1 MNHDVVYYFGLSLVL
16 VAIIGIIVFL
26 YRLNI
31 IKKTLDL
38 KGILK
43 KYLVFIIGIPLIFLI
58 GFILLNVAF
67 FIDEATINNMNLHN
81 IVLDGGHLTLTYLF
95 GTLFTIFLF
104 TSIYGVYLTYFIPN
118 INEKLKKISKI
129 TYISAIVLGVVS
141 FICYT
146 EGIAPYL
153 VYPLANTLHIGEKG
167 IVLLRNPSAKGLNIA
182 LYAVFILS
190 GALLVL
196 LICNHLAY
204 KYYGEHGLLYTC
216 FFIAFPCGVIGAR
229 LWYVILDISN
239 KGSMS
244 QYVQDWTKIFDIRQG
259 GLGIMG
265 GAILGIIGGVTTML
279 ILKYALKRKPYTK
292 MNYLF
297 VADFI
302 VPAILV
308 AQAIGRWGNFFNNEV
323 NGYPISVEYFAFLP
337 TFIKNQMMY
346 ADHGSSSLQPGMIY
360 LPLFFIEF
368 CTNLIGYFVL
378 YYGFGRKYFSK
389 WFIKFT
395 NLFIKD
401 KDKKLINVDSYH
413 ADGTLVGG
421 YLVWYGV
428 TRAILEP
435 LRTGSDYFKSSEI
448 TSYVMIGGG
457 ILIIIFFILFK
468 VLYLDRKPLKE
479 VDVQKDE

>member
-1 MNHDVVYYFGLSLVL
+1 MNHDLVYYFGLSLVL
-16 VAIIGIIVFL
+16 LSVIGVILFI
-26 YRLNI
+26 YRINI
-31 IKKTLDL
+31 IKKNLDL

-43 KYLVFIIGIPLIFLI
+43 KYLVFIIAIPVVFLV
-58 GFILLNVAF
+58 GFILLNIAF
-67 FIDEATINNMNLHN
+67 YIDEATINNMTLHN
-81 IVLDGGHLTLTYLF
+81 ITLDAGHLTLTYLF
-95 GTLFTIFLF
+95 GTLFSILLF
-104 TSIYGVYLTYFIPN
+104 IAIYGVYLTYFIPG
-118 INEKLKKISKI
+118 IDEKLKKIFKI
-129 TYISAIVLGVVS
+129 SYISSIVLGVVS

-153 VYPLANTLHIGEKG
+153 IYPLANTIHIGEKG
-167 IVLLRNPSAKGLNIA
+167 ILLLRNPSAKGLNIA

-190 GALLVL
+190 GALIVL

-229 LWYVILDISN
+229 LWYVILDITN
-239 KGSMS
+239 KGSAS
-244 QYVQDWTKIFDIRQG
+244 QYVMDWTKIFDIREG

-292 MNYLF
+292 MNFLF

-302 VPAILV
+302 IPTILV

-323 NGYPISVEYFAFLP
+323 NGYPLSVNYFAFLP

-346 ADHGSSSLQPGMIY
+346 ADHGSSSLEPGMIY

-389 WFIKFT
+389 WLIKFI
-395 NLFIKD
+395 NLFSKEKD
-401 KDKKLINVDSYH
+401 EKLVNFDSYH
-413 ADGTLVGG
+413 ANGTLVGG

-457 ILIIIFFILFK
+457 VLLIILFILYNEF
-468 VLYLDRKPLKE
+468 YLNKKLLNDKKANNNE
-479 VDVQKDE
+479 

>member
-67 FIDEATINNMNLHN
+67 FIDEATTNNMNLHN

-182 LYAVFILS
+182 L
-190 GALLVL
+190 
-196 LICNHLAY
+196 
-204 KYYGEHGLLYTC
+204 
-216 FFIAFPCGVIGAR
+216 
-229 LWYVILDISN
+229 
-239 KGSMS
+239 
-244 QYVQDWTKIFDIRQG
+244 
-259 GLGIMG
+259 
-265 GAILGIIGGVTTML
+265 
-279 ILKYALKRKPYTK
+279 
-292 MNYLF
+292 
-297 VADFI
+297 
-302 VPAILV
+302 
-308 AQAIGRWGNFFNNEV
+308 
-323 NGYPISVEYFAFLP
+323 
-337 TFIKNQMMY
+337 
-346 ADHGSSSLQPGMIY
+346 
-360 LPLFFIEF
+360 
-368 CTNLIGYFVL
+368 
-378 YYGFGRKYFSK
+378 
-389 WFIKFT
+389 
-395 NLFIKD
+395 
-401 KDKKLINVDSYH
+401 
-413 ADGTLVGG
+413 
-421 YLVWYGV
+421 
-428 TRAILEP
+428 
-435 LRTGSDYFKSSEI
+435 
-448 TSYVMIGGG
+448 
-457 ILIIIFFILFK
+457 
-468 VLYLDRKPLKE
+468 
-479 VDVQKDE
+479 

>member
-1 MNHDVVYYFGLSLVL
+1 M
-16 VAIIGIIVFL
+16 VAPVSIQNMANML
-26 YRLNI
+26 YGNPFA
-31 IKKTLDL
+31 
-38 KGILK
+38 
-43 KYLVFIIGIPLIFLI
+43 Y
-58 GFILLNVAF
+58 
-67 FIDEATINNMNLHN
+67 IDGM
-81 IVLDGGHLTLTYLF
+81 G
-95 GTLFTIFLF
+95 
-104 TSIYGVYLTYFIPN
+104 
-118 INEKLKKISKI
+118 
-129 TYISAIVLGVVS
+129 
-141 FICYT
+141 
-146 EGIAPYL
+146 APYNA
-153 VYPLANTLHIGEKG
+153 YDSMANSYGYINPDMYYNSAYDYNSAALANTQAAQTEANIQNNKDMQTLADYYAKS
-167 IVLLRNPSAKGLNIA
+167 LSPSEGL
-182 LYAVFILS
+182 
-190 GALLVL
+190 
-196 LICNHLAY
+196 
-204 KYYGEHGLLYTC
+204 
-216 FFIAFPCGVIGAR
+216 
-229 LWYVILDISN
+229 
-239 KGSMS
+239 
-244 QYVQDWTKIFDIRQG
+244 
-259 GLGIMG
+259 G

-337 TFIKNQMMY
+337 TFVKNQMMY

-468 VLYLDRKPLKE
+468 ALYLDRKPLKE
-479 VDVQKDE
+479 VGVQKDE